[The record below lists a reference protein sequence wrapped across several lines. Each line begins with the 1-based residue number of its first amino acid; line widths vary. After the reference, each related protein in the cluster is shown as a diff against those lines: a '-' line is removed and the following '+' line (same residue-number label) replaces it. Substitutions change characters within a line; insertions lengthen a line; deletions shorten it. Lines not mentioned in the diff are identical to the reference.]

1 VVQFL
6 LLWFSTA
13 FFKLE
18 ADSRDPTGPI
28 HLLPQGVTF
37 TAWVLDFKSSLLHSK
52 DTRISD
58 G

>member
-6 LLWFSTA
+6 LLWSSTA
-13 FFKLE
+13 FKLE
-18 ADSRDPTGPI
+18 TDSRDPTGPI
-28 HLLPQGVTF
+28 HLLSQGVTF

>member
-1 VVQFL
+1 MVQFL
-6 LLWFSTA
+6 LLWSSTA
-13 FFKLE
+13 FKLE
-18 ADSRDPTGPI
+18 TDSRDPTGPI
-28 HLLPQGVTF
+28 HLLSQGVTF